1 MGFSWLWMADGQVV
15 ATLICHDVSLVI
27 LSGLFASPGGGTDNT
42 IVTSEA
48 FFVDLAGREN
58 EKTTK
63 VPGAGGLKGCWLGKN
78 GVDYP

>member
-1 MGFSWLWMADGQVV
+1 ME
-15 ATLICHDVSLVI
+15 
-27 LSGLFASPGGGTDNT
+27 GGGTDNT

-63 VPGAGGLKGCWLGKN
+63 AAWLAKLLLDVGKMSS
-78 GVDYP
+78 VEW

>member
-1 MGFSWLWMADGQVV
+1 MAFPRP
-15 ATLICHDVSLVI
+15 
-27 LSGLFASPGGGTDNT
+27 SGPGGGTDNT

-63 VPGAGGLKGCWLGKN
+63 VPRRGGLKGCWGKN
-78 GVDYP
+78 RVDYPLKKCDFE

>member
-1 MGFSWLWMADGQVV
+1 ME
-15 ATLICHDVSLVI
+15 
-27 LSGLFASPGGGTDNT
+27 GGGTDNT

-63 VPGAGGLKGCWLGKN
+63 AAWLAKVLMNAAKTACARYRVGA
-78 GVDYP
+78 P

>member
-1 MGFSWLWMADGQVV
+1 MAFPRHPLGP
-15 ATLICHDVSLVI
+15 A
-27 LSGLFASPGGGTDNT
+27 GGGTDNT

-63 VPGAGGLKGCWLGKN
+63 VPGTGGLKGCWLGKKS
-78 GVDYP
+78 GGLPPQKM